1 MQCKDIEIA
10 LEQEGLEPISDEAR
24 AHLAECRECRSY
36 YADLTSLVDAAR
48 KLPTEI
54 APPERVWHALRA
66 QLEEEGIIRTPA
78 PIAVVPAERG
88 SFWQS
93 ISEFFQSRV
102 LATATVGILIVAAT
116 VFQIRRDSAV
126 HIVPPVQ
133 TIGTAPVAAVT
144 PQATVPAAVAQKL
157 NPAQPPQTAKTR
169 AHSPEAPPVFAS
181 AARALD
187 DQEPVATGM
196 ILASTSPVDVSLR
209 DNLKKVNEFIADC
222 EAHLKEQ
229 PQDELTREYL
239 SAAYEQKAE
248 LLSAMIERGRSI
260 N

>member
-10 LEQEGLEPISDEAR
+10 LEQEGLEPLSEEAR
-24 AHLAECRECRSY
+24 AHLAECRDCRSY
-36 YADLTSLVDAAR
+36 FADLTSLVDAAK

-54 APPERVWHALRA
+54 APPERVWLSLRA
-66 QLEEEGIIRTPA
+66 QLEEEGIIRTPVD
-78 PIAVVPAERG
+78 VVPVERA

-93 ISEFFQSRV
+93 VSDFFRSRA

-116 VFQIRRDSAV
+116 VFQVRRDSAMR
-126 HIVPPVQ
+126 IVPPVQ
-133 TIGTAPVAAVT
+133 TVGTAPLT
-144 PQATVPAAVAQKL
+144 
-157 NPAQPPQTAKTR
+157 PAQPTAHIAQSPNPPHATK
-169 AHSPEAPPVFAS
+169 APAPEAPPVFAS
-181 AARALD
+181 VARALD

-222 EAHLKEQ
+222 ELHLKEQ

>member
-1 MQCKDIEIA
+1 MQCKDIELV
-10 LEQEGLEPISDEAR
+10 LEQEGLEPLCDEAR
-24 AHLAECRECRSY
+24 AHLAECRDCRSY
-36 YADLTSLVDAAR
+36 FADLTSLVDAAK
-48 KLPTEI
+48 KLPPEI
-54 APPERVWHALRA
+54 APPERVWHSLRA
-66 QLEEEGIIRTPA
+66 QLEAEGIIRTPA
-78 PIAVVPAERG
+78 DVIPVEHA

-93 ISEFFQSRV
+93 ISEFFRSRA

-116 VFQIRRDSAV
+116 VFQVRRDSALRV
-126 HIVPPVQ
+126 VPPVQ
-133 TIGTAPVAAVT
+133 PVGTATVIPA
-144 PQATVPAAVAQKL
+144 QAPAPIAQTL
-157 NPAQPPQTAKTR
+157 NPPVVAKTP
-169 AHSPEAPPVFAS
+169 ASEAPPVFAS

-209 DNLKKVNEFIADC
+209 DNLKKVNDFITDC
-222 EAHLKEQ
+222 ETHLKEQ

-239 SAAYEQKAE
+239 SEAYEQKAE